1 MPPQSHPAKHDE
13 RLPSDIDS
21 LRAIPLLASLSDAA
35 MSAERHLFRKRAVA
49 KGAFIFLE
57 GDPPERF
64 YILLKGQV
72 KLIRSSEGKD
82 LILRIVTPGEW
93 FGGVAAFGRRAHP
106 YTAQAMEPSVVMTIS
121 GPDFADLLARY
132 PDVSHHIIEG
142 LVTQLTDA
150 HEMMRRLALEPV
162 EPRLAHTLLDLASR
176 RAVRQDQRLTLTLNL
191 TRQTLADMSGTTVET
206 TIRVLS
212 KWRRAGL
219 VREENGVL
227 VIADP
232 AALEAIAH
240 RT

>member
-1 MPPQSHPAKHDE
+1 MPPQSQPTKHDE

-21 LRAIPLLASLSDAA
+21 LRAIPLLASLSDEEMA
-35 MSAERHLFRKRAVA
+35 AERHLFRKRAVA

-72 KLIRSSEGKD
+72 KLIRSTEGKD

-121 GPDFADLLARY
+121 GYDFAGLLARY
-132 PDVSHHIIEG
+132 PDVSHRIIEG

-162 EPRLAHTLLDLASR
+162 EPRLAHTLLDLAQR
-176 RAVRQDQRLTLTLNL
+176 RGARHEQRLTLTLNL

-206 TIRVLS
+206 AIRVLS

-219 VREENGVL
+219 VREENGAL
-227 VIADP
+227 VIADA
-232 AALEAIAH
+232 AALEAIAR

>member
-1 MPPQSHPAKHDE
+1 MPPQTPSTKHDE
-13 RLPSDIDS
+13 RMPSDLDS
-21 LRAIPLLASLSDAA
+21 VRAIPLLASLSDEQIA
-35 MSAERHLFRKRAVA
+35 AERHLFRKRAVA

-82 LILRIVTPGEW
+82 LILRIATPGDW

-121 GPDFADLLARY
+121 GADFAALLARY
-132 PDVSHHIIEG
+132 PEVSQHIIEG
-142 LVTQLTDA
+142 LVSQLTDA

-176 RAVRQDQRLTLTLNL
+176 RSRQPSQGLTLTLNL
-191 TRQTLADMSGTTVET
+191 TRQTLADLSGTTVET

-212 KWRRAGL
+212 KWRRAGY
-219 VREENGVL
+219 VREQNGSL

-232 AALEAIAH
+232 AALEAIAR